1 MTRDEFV
8 KLLREGFTLDIPAYS
23 DILAAF
29 DAQAAEVEALRAGVE
44 RLNEVCEGL
53 RGQFVWQTKNA
64 DNCRADASRMG
75 DRALLAESL
84 LAEAVGALRPFATF
98 KIAEQYR
105 RNKYCGVIYANND
118 SEMTVADFD
127 AARATLAKIAERGSK

>member
-29 DAQAAEVEALRAGVE
+29 DAQAAEVEALRAE
-44 RLNEVCEGL
+44 RDSEE
-53 RGQFVWQTKNA
+53 QI
-64 DNCRADASRMG
+64 SRSFSRSAKAFE